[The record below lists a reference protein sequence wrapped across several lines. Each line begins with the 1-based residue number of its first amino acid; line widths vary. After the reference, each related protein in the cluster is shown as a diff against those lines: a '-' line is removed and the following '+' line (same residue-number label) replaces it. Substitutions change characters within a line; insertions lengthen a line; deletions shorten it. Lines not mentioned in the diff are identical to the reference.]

1 MILKQVQ
8 VEKMCIK
15 LRLCLRAEKPK
26 LPNFFQ
32 AQSARSAQSARQKLI
47 KVQWRKIPD
56 ISNDLNSFQG
66 GCHELHDLKQKLPF
80 EMETLNPRL
89 QWKTRAQIVQ
99 KNFTF
104 KKKCIGIFFRQG
116 SFPKGRKQ

>member
-32 AQSARSAQSARQKLI
+32 AQSARSARQKLI

-66 GCHELHDLKQKLPF
+66 GCHELHDLKQKFRNGNL
-80 EMETLNPRL
+80 ESKTSMENESSNC
-89 QWKTRAQIVQ
+89 AEEFHI
-99 KNFTF
+99 
-104 KKKCIGIFFRQG
+104 
-116 SFPKGRKQ
+116 